1 MAQAPSTPTSHAAA
15 QAAVGP
21 NALAA
26 TDTLADAPVTPDAAA
41 DAPTLSAVRAA
52 IDALDDQIAALLQ
65 QRLNLVKQAAD
76 LKRDSGEGAVSSVR
90 EHAILEHGAA
100 LERKYQLP
108 SHLMQ
113 DLQRRI
119 LRHSYVQKGSG
130 AYRQA
135 HFEPSEEHQALYG
148 NDQRCRVCIVGGR
161 GGMGRF
167 FERYLTSSGY
177 VVSIVEVEDYHS
189 DGSGNEVTDITK
201 SRAAAR
207 LSAADWVIISV
218 PIAVTDAVIEQVA
231 PLIRPDCVLS
241 DFTSIKERPV
251 TKMLQCHPGPVCGL
265 HPMFGPDTFSLVK
278 QVVVT
283 VNGRY
288 PERTAF
294 IGEQFKL
301 LGAYVVPCTGAEH
314 DEAMRVIQAL
324 RHFTTI
330 SYGNF
335 LREAFGHLVSQ
346 GSAQCTVQGDGP
358 SSTTPSD
365 VPSRTAQGNGP
376 SSTALGNAPSSA
388 MQGAAPG
395 TVPGAMHGSAVQG
408 CTAPACGAREQ
419 ESPFIERLLVLSS
432 PIYHLELM
440 MVGRLFAQDPH
451 LYCDIISASCSNLEL
466 IAKYVDCAGRALAT
480 LQQGDKDAFI
490 ADFQDTTAFFGKF
503 ARKFLQESSEILAL
517 VQDTYPVDAV
527 EQHTKGGQAQLA

>member
-1 MAQAPSTPTSHAAA
+1 MAQEPSAPALSAPAKAPAAGGASIGAPATGTS
-15 QAAVGP
+15 
-21 NALAA
+21 
-26 TDTLADAPVTPDAAA
+26 
-41 DAPTLSAVRAA
+41 TLSEVRAA

-65 QRLNLVKQAAD
+65 QRLALVKKAAD

-90 EHAILEHGAA
+90 EHAILDHGAA
-100 LERKYQLP
+100 LERKYMLP

-135 HFEPSEEHQALYG
+135 HFVPSAEHQARYG
-148 NDQRCRVCIVGGR
+148 NDERCRVCIVGGR

-167 FERYLTSSGY
+167 FERYLTGSGY
-177 VVSIVEVEDYHS
+177 VVSIVEVEDYRY
-189 DGSGNEVTDITK
+189 DESGNEVTEISK
-201 SRAAAR
+201 SRAAVR
-207 LSAADWVIISV
+207 LNAADWVIISV

-231 PLIRPDCVLS
+231 PLIRPDCILS

-251 TKMLQCHPGPVCGL
+251 NKMLACHPGPVCGL

-294 IGEQFKL
+294 IGEQFQL
-301 LGAYVVPCTGAEH
+301 LGAYVVPCSGAEH

-335 LREAFGHLVSQ
+335 LREAFGHL
-346 GSAQCTVQGDGP
+346 AP
-358 SSTTPSD
+358 
-365 VPSRTAQGNGP
+365 QGNIQ
-376 SSTALGNAPSSA
+376 S
-388 MQGAAPG
+388 AAPG
-395 TVPGAMHGSAVQG
+395 TEPNS
-408 CTAPACGAREQ
+408 TAPSTEPNSTAPSNEPGTVPASSARDSNAPVSAAREQ

-480 LQQGDKDAFI
+480 LQRGDKDAFI
-490 ADFQDTTAFFGKF
+490 ADFEDTTTFFGKF

-527 EQHTKGGQAQLA
+527 QQHTKGSLK

>member
-1 MAQAPSTPTSHAAA
+1 MGFSLLGKNNMAQEPSAPALSAPAKDTAAGASTGAPAAGA
-15 QAAVGP
+15 S
-21 NALAA
+21 
-26 TDTLADAPVTPDAAA
+26 
-41 DAPTLSAVRAA
+41 TLSEVRAA

-65 QRLNLVKQAAD
+65 QRLALVKKAAD

-90 EHAILEHGAA
+90 EHAILDHGAA
-100 LERKYQLP
+100 LERKYMLP

-135 HFEPSEEHQALYG
+135 HFVPSPEHQARYG
-148 NDQRCRVCIVGGR
+148 NDERCRVCIVGGR

-167 FERYLTSSGY
+167 FERYLTGAGY
-177 VVSIVEVEDYHS
+177 VVSIVEVEDYRC
-189 DGSGNEVTDITK
+189 DESGNEVTDITK
-201 SRAAAR
+201 SLAAAR

-231 PLIRPDCVLS
+231 PLIRPDCILS

-251 TKMLQCHPGPVCGL
+251 TKMLACHPGPVCGL

-294 IGEQFKL
+294 IGEQFQL
-301 LGAYVVPCTGAEH
+301 LGAYVVPCSGAEH

-335 LREAFGHLVSQ
+335 LREAFGHLMPQ
-346 GSAQCTVQGDGP
+346 GTTQG
-358 SSTTPSD
+358 
-365 VPSRTAQGNGP
+365 TAPGNKP
-376 SSTALGNAPSSA
+376 STASGNVLNKAPVSA
-388 MQGAAPG
+388 
-395 TVPGAMHGSAVQG
+395 
-408 CTAPACGAREQ
+408 AREQ

-480 LQQGDKDAFI
+480 LQRGDKDAFI
-490 ADFQDTTAFFGKF
+490 ADFEDTTTFFGKF

-527 EQHTKGGQAQLA
+527 QQHMKGSLN

>member
-1 MAQAPSTPTSHAAA
+1 MAQEPSAPALSAPAKAPAAGGASIGAPATGTS
-15 QAAVGP
+15 
-21 NALAA
+21 
-26 TDTLADAPVTPDAAA
+26 
-41 DAPTLSAVRAA
+41 TLSEVRAA

-65 QRLNLVKQAAD
+65 QRLALVKKAAD

-90 EHAILEHGAA
+90 EHAILDHGAA
-100 LERKYQLP
+100 LERKYMLP
-108 SHLMQ
+108 THLMQ

-135 HFEPSEEHQALYG
+135 HFVPSPEHQARYG
-148 NDQRCRVCIVGGR
+148 SDERCRVCIVGGR
-161 GGMGRF
+161 GGMGCF
-167 FERYLTSSGY
+167 FERYLTGAGY
-177 VVSIVEVEDYHS
+177 VVSIVEVEDYRC
-189 DGSGNEVTDITK
+189 DESGNEVTDITK

-231 PLIRPDCVLS
+231 PLIRPDCILS

-251 TKMLQCHPGPVCGL
+251 TKMLACHPGPVCGL

-294 IGEQFKL
+294 IGEQFQL
-301 LGAYVVPCTGAEH
+301 LGAYVVPCSGAEH

-335 LREAFGHLVSQ
+335 LREAFGHLMPQ
-346 GSAQCTVQGDGP
+346 GTTQG
-358 SSTTPSD
+358 
-365 VPSRTAQGNGP
+365 TAPGNKP
-376 SSTALGNAPSSA
+376 STASGNVLNKAPVSA
-388 MQGAAPG
+388 
-395 TVPGAMHGSAVQG
+395 
-408 CTAPACGAREQ
+408 AREQ

-480 LQQGDKDAFI
+480 LQRGDKDAFI
-490 ADFQDTTAFFGKF
+490 ADFEDTTTFFGKF

-527 EQHTKGGQAQLA
+527 EQHTKGSQDRLA

>member
-1 MAQAPSTPTSHAAA
+1 MAQEPAAPALSAPAAVSASASAPAAA
-15 QAAVGP
+15 GAS
-21 NALAA
+21 
-26 TDTLADAPVTPDAAA
+26 
-41 DAPTLSAVRAA
+41 TLSEVRAA

-65 QRLNLVKQAAD
+65 QRLALVKKAAD
-76 LKRDSGEGAVSSVR
+76 LKQSSGEGAVSSVR
-90 EHAILEHGAA
+90 EHAILDHGAA
-100 LERKYQLP
+100 LERKYMLP
-108 SHLMQ
+108 LHLMQ

-135 HFEPSEEHQALYG
+135 HFVPSPEHQARYG
-148 NDQRCRVCIVGGR
+148 NDERCRVCIVGGR

-167 FERYLTSSGY
+167 FERYLTGAGY
-177 VVSIVEVEDYHS
+177 VVSIVEVEDYRC
-189 DGSGNEVTDITK
+189 DENGNEVTDITK

-218 PIAVTDAVIEQVA
+218 PIAVTDTVIEQVA
-231 PLIRPDCVLS
+231 PLIRPDCILS

-251 TKMLQCHPGPVCGL
+251 TKMLACHPGPVCGL

-294 IGEQFKL
+294 IGEQFQL
-301 LGAYVVPCTGAEH
+301 LGAYVVSCSGAEH

-335 LREAFGHLVSQ
+335 LREAFGHLMPQ
-346 GSAQCTVQGDGP
+346 GTEP
-358 SSTTPSD
+358 NST
-365 VPSRTAQGNGP
+365 
-376 SSTALGNAPSSA
+376 
-388 MQGAAPG
+388 APG
-395 TVPGAMHGSAVQG
+395 TVPSNEPSNEPSTVPANSAG
-408 CTAPACGAREQ
+408 DSNAPVSAAREQ

-480 LQQGDKDAFI
+480 LQRGDKDAFI
-490 ADFQDTTAFFGKF
+490 ADFEDTTTFFGKF

-527 EQHTKGGQAQLA
+527 QQHTKGSLK

>member
-1 MAQAPSTPTSHAAA
+1 MAQEPAAPALSAPAAVSASASAPAAA
-15 QAAVGP
+15 GAS
-21 NALAA
+21 
-26 TDTLADAPVTPDAAA
+26 
-41 DAPTLSAVRAA
+41 TLSEVRAA

-65 QRLNLVKQAAD
+65 QRLSLVKKAAD
-76 LKRDSGEGAVSSVR
+76 LKQSSGEGAVSSVR
-90 EHAILEHGAA
+90 EHAILDHGAA
-100 LERKYQLP
+100 LERKYMLP

-135 HFEPSEEHQALYG
+135 HFVPSAEHQARYG
-148 NDQRCRVCIVGGR
+148 NDERCRVCIVGGR

-167 FERYLTSSGY
+167 FERYLTGAGY
-177 VVSIVEVEDYHS
+177 VVSIVEVEDYRC
-189 DGSGNEVTDITK
+189 DEIGNEVTDITK

-207 LSAADWVIISV
+207 LNAADWVIISV

-231 PLIRPDCVLS
+231 PLIRPDCILS

-251 TKMLQCHPGPVCGL
+251 NKMLACHPGPVCGL

-294 IGEQFKL
+294 IGEQFQL
-301 LGAYVVPCTGAEH
+301 LGAYVVLCSGAEH

-335 LREAFGHLVSQ
+335 LREAFGHLAPP
-346 GSAQCTVQGDGP
+346 GTEP
-358 SSTTPSD
+358 NST
-365 VPSRTAQGNGP
+365 
-376 SSTALGNAPSSA
+376 
-388 MQGAAPG
+388 APG
-395 TVPGAMHGSAVQG
+395 TVPSNEPSNEPSTVPANSAG
-408 CTAPACGAREQ
+408 DSNAPVSAAREQ

-480 LQQGDKDAFI
+480 LQRGDKDAFI
-490 ADFQDTTAFFGKF
+490 ADFEDTTTFFGKF

-527 EQHTKGGQAQLA
+527 QQHTKGSLN

>member
-1 MAQAPSTPTSHAAA
+1 MAQEPAAPALSAPAKAPAAGGASIGAPATGTS
-15 QAAVGP
+15 
-21 NALAA
+21 
-26 TDTLADAPVTPDAAA
+26 
-41 DAPTLSAVRAA
+41 TLSEVRAA

-65 QRLNLVKQAAD
+65 QRLALVKKAAD

-90 EHAILEHGAA
+90 EHAILDHGAA
-100 LERKYQLP
+100 LERKYMLP

-135 HFEPSEEHQALYG
+135 HFVPSPEHQARYG
-148 NDQRCRVCIVGGR
+148 SDERCRVCIVGGR

-167 FERYLTSSGY
+167 FERYLTGAGY
-177 VVSIVEVEDYHS
+177 VVSIVEVEDYRC
-189 DGSGNEVTDITK
+189 DESGNEVTDITK

-231 PLIRPDCVLS
+231 PLIRPDCILS

-251 TKMLQCHPGPVCGL
+251 TKMLACHPGPVCGL

-294 IGEQFKL
+294 IGEQFQL
-301 LGAYVVPCTGAEH
+301 LGAYVVSCSGAEH

-335 LREAFGHLVSQ
+335 LREAFGHLMPQ
-346 GSAQCTVQGDGP
+346 G
-358 SSTTPSD
+358 TTP
-365 VPSRTAQGNGP
+365 
-376 SSTALGNAPSSA
+376 
-388 MQGAAPG
+388 
-395 TVPGAMHGSAVQG
+395 
-408 CTAPACGAREQ
+408 CTAPGSASGNEPNNTAPNKAPVSAAREQ

-480 LQQGDKDAFI
+480 LQRGDKDAFI
-490 ADFQDTTAFFGKF
+490 ADFEDTTTFFGKF

-527 EQHTKGGQAQLA
+527 QQHTKGSLN

>member
-1 MAQAPSTPTSHAAA
+1 MAQEPSAPALSAPAFAPAAGDASTGAP
-15 QAAVGP
+15 
-21 NALAA
+21 A
-26 TDTLADAPVTPDAAA
+26 TGAS
-41 DAPTLSAVRAA
+41 TLSEVRGE

-65 QRLNLVKQAAD
+65 QRLALVKKAAD

-90 EHAILEHGAA
+90 EHAILDHGAA
-100 LERKYQLP
+100 LERKYMLP

-135 HFEPSEEHQALYG
+135 HFVPSPEHQARYG
-148 NDQRCRVCIVGGR
+148 NDVRCRVCIVGGR

-167 FERYLTSSGY
+167 FERYLTGAGY
-177 VVSIVEVEDYHS
+177 VVSIVEVEDYRC
-189 DGSGNEVTDITK
+189 DESGNEVTDITK

-231 PLIRPDCVLS
+231 PLIRPDCILS

-251 TKMLQCHPGPVCGL
+251 TKMLACHPGPVCGL

-294 IGEQFKL
+294 IGEQFQL
-301 LGAYVVPCTGAEH
+301 LGAYVVPCSGAEH

-335 LREAFGHLVSQ
+335 LREAFGHLMPQ
-346 GSAQCTVQGDGP
+346 GTTQG
-358 SSTTPSD
+358 
-365 VPSRTAQGNGP
+365 TAPGNKP
-376 SSTALGNAPSSA
+376 STASGN
-388 MQGAAPG
+388 
-395 TVPGAMHGSAVQG
+395 VPN
-408 CTAPACGAREQ
+408 TAPVSAAREQ

-480 LQQGDKDAFI
+480 LQRGDKDAFI
-490 ADFQDTTAFFGKF
+490 ADFEDTTTFFGKF

-527 EQHTKGGQAQLA
+527 QQHTKGSLN

>member
-1 MAQAPSTPTSHAAA
+1 MAQEPAAPALSAPAAVSASASAPAAA
-15 QAAVGP
+15 GAS
-21 NALAA
+21 
-26 TDTLADAPVTPDAAA
+26 
-41 DAPTLSAVRAA
+41 TLSEVRAA

-65 QRLNLVKQAAD
+65 QRLSLVKKAAD
-76 LKRDSGEGAVSSVR
+76 LKQSSGEGAVSSVR
-90 EHAILEHGAA
+90 EHAILDHGAA
-100 LERKYQLP
+100 LERKYMLP

-135 HFEPSEEHQALYG
+135 HFVPSPEHQARYG
-148 NDQRCRVCIVGGR
+148 NDERCRVCIVGGR

-167 FERYLTSSGY
+167 FERYLTGAGY
-177 VVSIVEVEDYHS
+177 VVSIVEVEDYRC
-189 DGSGNEVTDITK
+189 DESGNEVTDITK

-231 PLIRPDCVLS
+231 PLIRPDCILS

-251 TKMLQCHPGPVCGL
+251 TKMLACHPGPVCGL

-294 IGEQFKL
+294 IGEQFQL
-301 LGAYVVPCTGAEH
+301 LGAYVVSCSGAEH

-335 LREAFGHLVSQ
+335 LREAFGHLMPQ
-346 GSAQCTVQGDGP
+346 GTTPGTAPGSA
-358 SSTTPSD
+358 S
-365 VPSRTAQGNGP
+365 GNEP
-376 SSTALGNAPSSA
+376 NN
-388 MQGAAPG
+388 
-395 TVPGAMHGSAVQG
+395 
-408 CTAPACGAREQ
+408 TAPNKAPVSAAREQ

-480 LQQGDKDAFI
+480 LQRGDKDAFI
-490 ADFQDTTAFFGKF
+490 ADFEDTTTFFGKF

-527 EQHTKGGQAQLA
+527 QQHTKGSLN

>member
-1 MAQAPSTPTSHAAA
+1 MAQEPSAPALSAP
-15 QAAVGP
+15 
-21 NALAA
+21 ALAPAAGASIGAPA
-26 TDTLADAPVTPDAAA
+26 TGAS
-41 DAPTLSAVRAA
+41 TLSEVRAE

-65 QRLNLVKQAAD
+65 QRLALVKKAAD

-90 EHAILEHGAA
+90 EHAILDHGAA
-100 LERKYQLP
+100 LERKYMLP
-108 SHLMQ
+108 PHLMQ

-135 HFEPSEEHQALYG
+135 HFVPSPEHQARYG
-148 NDQRCRVCIVGGR
+148 NDERCRVCIVGGR

-167 FERYLTSSGY
+167 FERYLTGAGY
-177 VVSIVEVEDYHS
+177 VVSIVEVEDYRC
-189 DGSGNEVTDITK
+189 DESGNEVTDITK

-207 LSAADWVIISV
+207 LNAADWVIISV

-231 PLIRPDCVLS
+231 PLIRPDCILS

-251 TKMLQCHPGPVCGL
+251 NKMLACHPGPVCGL

-294 IGEQFKL
+294 IGEQFQL
-301 LGAYVVPCTGAEH
+301 LGAYVVPCSGAEH

-335 LREAFGHLVSQ
+335 LREAFGHLAPPGTTPGTAP
-346 GSAQCTVQGDGP
+346 GSA
-358 SSTTPSD
+358 S
-365 VPSRTAQGNGP
+365 GNEP
-376 SSTALGNAPSSA
+376 NN
-388 MQGAAPG
+388 
-395 TVPGAMHGSAVQG
+395 
-408 CTAPACGAREQ
+408 TAPNKAPVSAAREQ

-480 LQQGDKDAFI
+480 LQRGDKDAFI
-490 ADFQDTTAFFGKF
+490 ADFEDTTTFFGKF

-527 EQHTKGGQAQLA
+527 QQHTKGSLN

>member
-1 MAQAPSTPTSHAAA
+1 MGFSLLGKNNMAQEPAAPALSAPAAVSASASAPAAA
-15 QAAVGP
+15 G
-21 NALAA
+21 AA
-26 TDTLADAPVTPDAAA
+26 T
-41 DAPTLSAVRAA
+41 LSEVRAA

-65 QRLNLVKQAAD
+65 QRLRLVKKAAD
-76 LKRDSGEGAVSSVR
+76 LKQSSGEGAVSSVR
-90 EHAILEHGAA
+90 EHAILDHGAA
-100 LERKYQLP
+100 LERKYMLP
-108 SHLMQ
+108 THLMQ

-135 HFEPSEEHQALYG
+135 HFVPSAEHQARYG
-148 NDQRCRVCIVGGR
+148 NDERCRVCIVGGR

-167 FERYLTSSGY
+167 FERYLTGSGY
-177 VVSIVEVEDYHS
+177 VVSIVEVEDYRY
-189 DGSGNEVTDITK
+189 DESGNEVTEISK
-201 SRAAAR
+201 SRAAVR
-207 LSAADWVIISV
+207 LNAADWVIISV

-231 PLIRPDCVLS
+231 PLIRPDCILS

-251 TKMLQCHPGPVCGL
+251 NKMLACHPGPVCGL

-294 IGEQFKL
+294 IGEQFQL
-301 LGAYVVPCTGAEH
+301 LGAYVVPCSGAEH

-335 LREAFGHLVSQ
+335 LREAFGHL
-346 GSAQCTVQGDGP
+346 AP
-358 SSTTPSD
+358 
-365 VPSRTAQGNGP
+365 QGNIQ
-376 SSTALGNAPSSA
+376 S
-388 MQGAAPG
+388 AAPG
-395 TVPGAMHGSAVQG
+395 TEPNS
-408 CTAPACGAREQ
+408 TAPSNEPGTAPSNEPGTVPASSARDSNAPVSAAREQ

-480 LQQGDKDAFI
+480 LQRGDKDAFI
-490 ADFQDTTAFFGKF
+490 ADFEDTTTFFGKF

-527 EQHTKGGQAQLA
+527 QQHTKGSLK

>member
-1 MAQAPSTPTSHAAA
+1 MAQEPAAPALSAPAAVSASASASAAA
-15 QAAVGP
+15 G
-21 NALAA
+21 AA
-26 TDTLADAPVTPDAAA
+26 T
-41 DAPTLSAVRAA
+41 LSEVRAA

-65 QRLNLVKQAAD
+65 QRLRLVKKAAD
-76 LKRDSGEGAVSSVR
+76 LKQSSGEGAVSSVR
-90 EHAILEHGAA
+90 EHAILDHGAA
-100 LERKYQLP
+100 LERKYMLP
-108 SHLMQ
+108 THLMQ

-135 HFEPSEEHQALYG
+135 HFVPSPEHQARYG
-148 NDQRCRVCIVGGR
+148 NDERCRVCIVGGR

-167 FERYLTSSGY
+167 FERYLTSAGY
-177 VVSIVEVEDYHS
+177 VVSIVEVEDYRC
-189 DGSGNEVTDITK
+189 DESGNEVTDITK

-231 PLIRPDCVLS
+231 PLIRPDCILS

-251 TKMLQCHPGPVCGL
+251 TKMLACHPGPVCGL

-294 IGEQFKL
+294 IGEQFQL
-301 LGAYVVPCTGAEH
+301 LGAYVVSCSGAEH

-335 LREAFGHLVSQ
+335 LREAFGHLMPQ
-346 GSAQCTVQGDGP
+346 GTTPGTAPGSA
-358 SSTTPSD
+358 S
-365 VPSRTAQGNGP
+365 GNEP
-376 SSTALGNAPSSA
+376 NN
-388 MQGAAPG
+388 
-395 TVPGAMHGSAVQG
+395 
-408 CTAPACGAREQ
+408 TAPNKAPVSAAREQ

-480 LQQGDKDAFI
+480 LQRGDKDAFI
-490 ADFQDTTAFFGKF
+490 ADFEDTTTFFGKF

-527 EQHTKGGQAQLA
+527 QQHTKGSLN

>member
-1 MAQAPSTPTSHAAA
+1 MAQEPSAPALSAPAKAPAAGGASIGAPATGTS
-15 QAAVGP
+15 
-21 NALAA
+21 
-26 TDTLADAPVTPDAAA
+26 
-41 DAPTLSAVRAA
+41 TLSEVRAA

-65 QRLNLVKQAAD
+65 QRLALVKKAAD

-90 EHAILEHGAA
+90 EHAILDHGAA
-100 LERKYQLP
+100 LERKYMLP

-135 HFEPSEEHQALYG
+135 HFVPSPEHQARYG
-148 NDQRCRVCIVGGR
+148 SDERCRVCIVGGR

-167 FERYLTSSGY
+167 FERYLTGAGY
-177 VVSIVEVEDYHS
+177 VVSIVEVEDYRC
-189 DGSGNEVTDITK
+189 DESGNEVTDITK

-218 PIAVTDAVIEQVA
+218 PIVVTDAVIEQVA
-231 PLIRPDCVLS
+231 PLIRPDCILS

-251 TKMLQCHPGPVCGL
+251 TKMLACHPGPVCGL

-294 IGEQFKL
+294 IGEQFQL
-301 LGAYVVPCTGAEH
+301 LGAYVVPCSGAEH

-335 LREAFGHLVSQ
+335 LREAFGHLMPQ
-346 GSAQCTVQGDGP
+346 GTTQG
-358 SSTTPSD
+358 
-365 VPSRTAQGNGP
+365 TAPGNKP
-376 SSTALGNAPSSA
+376 STASGNVLNKAPVSA
-388 MQGAAPG
+388 
-395 TVPGAMHGSAVQG
+395 
-408 CTAPACGAREQ
+408 AREQ

-480 LQQGDKDAFI
+480 LQRGDKDAFI
-490 ADFQDTTAFFGKF
+490 ADFEDTTTFFGKF

-527 EQHTKGGQAQLA
+527 EQHTKGSQDRLA

>member
-1 MAQAPSTPTSHAAA
+1 MAQEPAAPALSAPAAVSASASAPAAA
-15 QAAVGP
+15 GAS
-21 NALAA
+21 
-26 TDTLADAPVTPDAAA
+26 
-41 DAPTLSAVRAA
+41 TLSEVRAA

-65 QRLNLVKQAAD
+65 QRLSLVKKAAD
-76 LKRDSGEGAVSSVR
+76 LKQSSGEGAVSSVR
-90 EHAILEHGAA
+90 EHAILDHGAA
-100 LERKYQLP
+100 LERKYMLP

-135 HFEPSEEHQALYG
+135 HFVPSPEHQARYG
-148 NDQRCRVCIVGGR
+148 NDERCRVCIVGGR

-167 FERYLTSSGY
+167 FERYLTGAGY
-177 VVSIVEVEDYHS
+177 VVSIVEVEDYRC
-189 DGSGNEVTDITK
+189 DESGNEVTDITK
-201 SRAAAR
+201 SCAAAR
-207 LSAADWVIISV
+207 LNAADWVIISV

-231 PLIRPDCVLS
+231 PLIRPDCILS

-251 TKMLQCHPGPVCGL
+251 TKMLACHPGPVCGL

-294 IGEQFKL
+294 IGEQFQL
-301 LGAYVVPCTGAEH
+301 LGAYVVSCSGAEH

-335 LREAFGHLVSQ
+335 LREAFGHLMPQ
-346 GSAQCTVQGDGP
+346 GTTPGTAPGSASGNEPSTVPANSAGD
-358 SSTTPSD
+358 S
-365 VPSRTAQGNGP
+365 
-376 SSTALGNAPSSA
+376 NAPVSA
-388 MQGAAPG
+388 
-395 TVPGAMHGSAVQG
+395 
-408 CTAPACGAREQ
+408 AREQ

-451 LYCDIISASCSNLEL
+451 LYCDIISASCSNMEL

-480 LQQGDKDAFI
+480 LQRGDKDAFI
-490 ADFQDTTAFFGKF
+490 ADFEDTTTFFGKF

-527 EQHTKGGQAQLA
+527 QQHTKGSLN

>member
-1 MAQAPSTPTSHAAA
+1 MAQEPAAPALSAPAAVSASASAPAAA
-15 QAAVGP
+15 GAS
-21 NALAA
+21 
-26 TDTLADAPVTPDAAA
+26 
-41 DAPTLSAVRAA
+41 TLSEVRAA

-65 QRLNLVKQAAD
+65 QRLSLVKKAAD
-76 LKRDSGEGAVSSVR
+76 LKQSSGEGAVSSVR
-90 EHAILEHGAA
+90 EHAILDHGAA
-100 LERKYQLP
+100 LERKYMLP

-135 HFEPSEEHQALYG
+135 HFVPSPEHQARYG
-148 NDQRCRVCIVGGR
+148 NDERCRVCIVGGR

-167 FERYLTSSGY
+167 FERYLTGAGY
-177 VVSIVEVEDYHS
+177 VVSIVEVEDYRC
-189 DGSGNEVTDITK
+189 DESGNEVTDITK
-201 SRAAAR
+201 SRAATR
-207 LSAADWVIISV
+207 LNAADWVIISV

-231 PLIRPDCVLS
+231 PLIRPDCILS

-251 TKMLQCHPGPVCGL
+251 NKMLACHPGPVCGL

-294 IGEQFKL
+294 IGEQFQL
-301 LGAYVVPCTGAEH
+301 LGAYVVPCSGAEH

-335 LREAFGHLVSQ
+335 LREAFGHLM
-346 GSAQCTVQGDGP
+346 P
-358 SSTTPSD
+358 
-365 VPSRTAQGNGP
+365 QGNMQGTAP
-376 SSTALGNAPSSA
+376 STASGNEPNNTAPNK
-388 MQGAAPG
+388 AP
-395 TVPGAMHGSAVQG
+395 VSAV
-408 CTAPACGAREQ
+408 REQ

-480 LQQGDKDAFI
+480 LQRGDTDAFI
-490 ADFQDTTAFFGKF
+490 ADFEDTTTFFGKF

-527 EQHTKGGQAQLA
+527 QQHTKGSLN